1 MLRLALA
8 CLLLG
13 LVVVPAAEAAGTA
26 EILRDCADDGV
37 LQGDYTPS
45 ELRRARRN
53 IPADTD
59 EYTDCRDVLARA
71 ASRGVSG
78 GSGGGAAGGGAGG
91 GGSSGGGG
99 LLTPGSDEE
108 RSALSDALGRGGEAR
123 DVGGRPV
130 VPGSAGFAAGAVR
143 NELPVTLLVL
153 LCLLALAA
161 LAATAPQARRVGLAR
176 ASAVAGYVR
185 GHGLRRR

>member
-13 LVVVPAAEAAGTA
+13 LVAVPAANAASTT

-37 LQGDYTPS
+37 LQGKYTPS
-45 ELRRARRN
+45 ELRKARQN
-53 IPADTD
+53 IPTDAD

-71 ASRGVSG
+71 ASRAVSG
-78 GSGGGAAGGGAGG
+78 GSGGGGAGG
-91 GGSSGGGG
+91 SGGSSGGG
-99 LLTPGSDEE
+99 LLTPGTDED
-108 RSALSDALGRGGEAR
+108 RSALSDALGRGGDSV

-130 VPGSAGFAAGAVR
+130 IPGSAGFAAGAVR
-143 NELPVTLLVL
+143 HDLPATLLVL
-153 LCLLALAA
+153 LCLLAVAA
-161 LAATAPQARRVGLAR
+161 LAAIVPSARRAGFTAAGL
-176 ASAVAGYVR
+176 VR